1 MYLFCSS
8 IILRLASN
16 SSSLEDEVVCEDG
29 GGEIGEELVEMAM
42 GSLSGGG
49 VSKFSGTPGQS
60 YKGIR
65 QVP

>member
-29 GGEIGEELVEMAM
+29 GGEIGEELVEMATM

-49 VSKFSGTPGQS
+49 VSKFSGTTGQS
-60 YKGIR
+60 
-65 QVP
+65 